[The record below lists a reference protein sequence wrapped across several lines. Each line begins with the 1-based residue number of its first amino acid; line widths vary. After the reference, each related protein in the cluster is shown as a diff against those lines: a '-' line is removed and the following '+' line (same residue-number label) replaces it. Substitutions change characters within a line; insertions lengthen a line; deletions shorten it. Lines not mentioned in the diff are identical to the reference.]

1 MADVLQKVNNS
12 NDYINGA
19 AIVTVTPLPNTA
31 KARLSQTINDNTGIG
46 SISGILDTRFDE
58 VRYYTGDSGVI

>member
-12 NDYINGA
+12 NDYVNGA

-31 KARLSQTINDNTGIG
+31 KTRLAQTINDNTGIS